1 MCLERSHQKQ
11 DLKAFG
17 PLWGLLAFGQILSG
31 IFFNYRLAFSL
42 HSYWNAQ
49 YFAVDCFM
57 ALKHVLVKS
66 SKKHKIFLL
75 SMMLLKRTGS
85 VKLKRYSNPWLGDH
99 ESNLRFRT

>member
-1 MCLERSHQKQ
+1 MCLERSNQKQ
-11 DLKAFG
+11 DLKAFV

-31 IFFNYRLAFSL
+31 SFFHYRLAFSL
-42 HSYWNAQ
+42 HSIWNAQ
-49 YFAVDCFM
+49 YFAVDGTM

-66 SKKHKIFLL
+66 SKKHKIL

-85 VKLKRYSNPWLGDH
+85 VKLKRDSNPWLEDH